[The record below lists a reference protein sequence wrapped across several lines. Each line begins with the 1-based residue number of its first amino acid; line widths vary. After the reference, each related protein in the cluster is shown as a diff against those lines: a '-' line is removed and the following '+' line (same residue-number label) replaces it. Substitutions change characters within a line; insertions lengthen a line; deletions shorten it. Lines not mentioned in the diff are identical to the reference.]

1 MPAQRSRVKTFVQPS
16 IQRESEPSSSVL
28 AKAGL
33 SPGKGQPIELAL
45 LLNPVVIG
53 RGYAPDMAMQTMPLP
68 EGDKKTIEK
77 ERTDKDAFGRKF
89 EPKKKSQF
97 DDLLLRMNHIIWP
110 LKGKILTK
118 EYHKQ
123 KDRLTSIHVQIP
135 VKNYASF
142 CRELTRLATFKT
154 PPPAL
159 SDESLG
165 TVKLLINFTYP
176 E

>member
-1 MPAQRSRVKTFVQPS
+1 
-16 IQRESEPSSSVL
+16 
-28 AKAGL
+28 
-33 SPGKGQPIELAL
+33 
-45 LLNPVVIG
+45 
-53 RGYAPDMAMQTMPLP
+53 MAMQKMPLAK
-68 EGDKKTIEK
+68 GDKKTIEK
-77 ERTDKDAFGRKF
+77 ERTDKDTFGRKF
-89 EPKKKSQF
+89 ETKQQYQV
-97 DDLLLRMNHIIWP
+97 DDLLFRMNHIIWS

-123 KDRLTSIHVQIP
+123 KDRLKSIHVQIP

-159 SDESLG
+159 SDESPE